1 MHRSKQHSYSTVFA
15 ASTIL
20 GMPDKLLKRDLSEH
34 RFAQDLPK
42 QRVDRS
48 SARHV
53 HERAP
58 RIDAV
63 VVPRRSPVARRP
75 DETLGEVA
83 LLCARISCL
92 DFQATV
98 EAYVHVRLNDRVLGG
113 GETLSGIGEVPNV
126 TVGCG

>member
-1 MHRSKQHSYSTVFA
+1 MVVLPDALARARQKPA
-15 ASTIL
+15 ASC
-20 GMPDKLLKRDLSEH
+20 GMKPMPRSCYMPDKLLKRDLSEH
-34 RFAQDLPK
+34 LFAQDLPK
-42 QRVDRS
+42 QRVNRPG
-48 SARHV
+48 ARHV

-63 VVPRRSPVARRP
+63 VDPRRSPVARRP

-98 EAYVHVRLNDRVLGG
+98 KADVY
-113 GETLSGIGEVPNV
+113 I
-126 TVGCG
+126 